1 MISQLIDFIV
11 FLGKLPYHILGL
23 DFTSAPRRAKP
34 ITVAH
39 GVLDASGCLH
49 IEQVEALT
57 DFAAFESVLH
67 RPGPWLG
74 GFDFPF
80 GLPREAVTDLRLP
93 TTWDGLVRHCASLG
107 KPGFRALLDGHRQA
121 RPMGNRYAHRATD
134 QPAGSHSPLKLVNP
148 PVGLMFLE
156 GAPRLLAAGCDV
168 PGLHAG
174 DPTRVAL
181 EAYPGLLA
189 RQLIGRTSYK
199 SDDKARQTPARRAAR
214 EQLLAQLLHH
224 EPATAKTPMGD
235 SPSVPGQPALPALKL
250 TPALHQRM
258 LEDGSGDVLDAV
270 LCALQAVS
278 VAHLPRYGMP
288 AQTDAVEGWIIGA
301 QPA

>member
-1 MISQLIDFIV
+1 V
-11 FLGKLPYHILGL
+11 FFGKPPYRILGL

-39 GVLDASGCLH
+39 GVLDASGCLC

-57 DFAAFESVLH
+57 DFAAFEAVLQ

-80 GLPREAVTDLRLP
+80 GLPREAVTDLALP
-93 TTWDGLVRHCASLG
+93 PRWDALVRHCASLG

-199 SDDKARQTPARRAAR
+199 SDDRARQTPARRAAR
-214 EQLLAQLLHH
+214 EQLLAQLLQA
-224 EPATAKTPMGD
+224 EQAKRPVLQV
-235 SPSVPGQPALPALKL
+235 S
-250 TPALHQRM
+250 PALHQRM

-270 LCALQAVS
+270 LCALQAAS

>member
-1 MISQLIDFIV
+1 MF
-11 FLGKLPYHILGL
+11 FGKPPYRILGL

-49 IEQVEALT
+49 IEQVDALT
-57 DFAAFESVLH
+57 DFAAFEAVLQ

-80 GLPREAVTDLRLP
+80 GLPREAVTDLALP
-93 TTWDGLVRHCASLG
+93 PSWDALVRHCASLG

-214 EQLLAQLLHH
+214 EQLLAQLLQA
-224 EPATAKTPMGD
+224 EQAKR
-235 SPSVPGQPALPALKL
+235 PALQVS
-250 TPALHQRM
+250 PALHQRM

-270 LCALQAVS
+270 LCALQAAS

>member
-1 MISQLIDFIV
+1 V
-11 FLGKLPYHILGL
+11 FFGKPPYRILGL

-39 GVLDASGCLH
+39 GVLDASGCLC

-57 DFAAFESVLH
+57 DFAAFEAVLQ

-80 GLPREAVTDLRLP
+80 GLPREAVTDLALP
-93 TTWDGLVRHCASLG
+93 RHWDALVRHCNSLG

-134 QPAGSHSPLKLVNP
+134 RPAGSHSPLKLVNP

-189 RQLIGRTSYK
+189 RQLIGRQSYK
-199 SDDKARQTPARRAAR
+199 SDDKARQTAERRKARQQML
-214 EQLLAQLLHH
+214 EQLLQVKQ
-224 EPATAKTPMGD
+224 PRR
-235 SPSVPGQPALPALKL
+235 PALQVSS
-250 TPALHQRM
+250 ALHQRM
-258 LEDGSGDVLDAV
+258 LDDGSGDVLDAV
-270 LCALQAVS
+270 LCALQAAS
-278 VAHLPRYGMP
+278 VAHLSRYGMP

-301 QPA
+301 KPE

>member
-1 MISQLIDFIV
+1 MFS
-11 FLGKLPYHILGL
+11 GRHPCRILGL

-39 GVLDASGCLH
+39 GVLDASGCLC

-57 DFAAFESVLH
+57 DFAAFEAVLQ

-80 GLPREAVTDLRLP
+80 GLPREAVTDLALP
-93 TTWDGLVRHCASLG
+93 RHWDALVRHCTSLG

-134 QPAGSHSPLKLVNP
+134 RPAGSHSPLKLVNP

-189 RQLIGRTSYK
+189 RQLIGRQSYK
-199 SDDKARQTPARRAAR
+199 SDDKARQTAERRKARQQML
-214 EQLLAQLLHH
+214 EQLLQ
-224 EPATAKTPMGD
+224 AKQPRR
-235 SPSVPGQPALPALKL
+235 PALQVSS
-250 TPALHQRM
+250 ALHQRM
-258 LEDGSGDVLDAV
+258 LDDGSGDVLDAV
-270 LCALQAVS
+270 LCALQAAS
-278 VAHLPRYGMP
+278 VAHLSHYGMP

-301 QPA
+301 KPE

>member
-1 MISQLIDFIV
+1 MFS
-11 FLGKLPYHILGL
+11 GRHPCRILGL

-39 GVLDASGCLH
+39 GVLDASGCLC

-57 DFAAFESVLH
+57 DFAAFEAVLQ

-80 GLPREAVTDLRLP
+80 GLPREAVTDLALP
-93 TTWDGLVRHCASLG
+93 RHWDALVRHCNSLG

-134 QPAGSHSPLKLVNP
+134 RPAGSHSPLKLVNP

-189 RQLIGRTSYK
+189 RQLIGRQSYK
-199 SDDKARQTPARRAAR
+199 SDDKARQTPARREARQQLLGQLLQAEQAPARTPRSPSAAAR
-214 EQLLAQLLHH
+214 R
-224 EPATAKTPMGD
+224 
-235 SPSVPGQPALPALKL
+235 PALQVSS
-250 TPALHQRM
+250 ALHQRM
-258 LEDGSGDVLDAV
+258 LDDGSGDVLDAV
-270 LCALQAVS
+270 LCALQAAS
-278 VAHLPRYGMP
+278 VAHLSYYGMP

-301 QPA
+301 KPE

>member
-1 MISQLIDFIV
+1 ML
-11 FLGKLPYHILGL
+11 LGNPPYHILGL

-39 GVLDASGCLH
+39 GVLDASGCLC

-57 DFAAFESVLH
+57 DFAAFEAVLQ

-80 GLPREAVTDLRLP
+80 GLPREAVTDLALP
-93 TTWDGLVRHCASLG
+93 TRWDALVRHCTSLG

-134 QPAGSHSPLKLVNP
+134 RPAGSSSPLKLVNP

-189 RQLIGRTSYK
+189 RQLIGRQSYK
-199 SDDKARQTPARRAAR
+199 SDDRARQTAERRKARQQML
-214 EQLLAQLLHH
+214 EQLLQ
-224 EPATAKTPMGD
+224 AKQPRR
-235 SPSVPGQPALPALKL
+235 PALQVSS
-250 TPALHQRM
+250 ALHQRM
-258 LEDGSGDVLDAV
+258 LDDGSGDVLDAV
-270 LCALQAVS
+270 LCALQAAS
-278 VAHLPRYGMP
+278 VAHLSHYGMP

-301 QPA
+301 KPE

>member
-1 MISQLIDFIV
+1 ML
-11 FLGKLPYHILGL
+11 LGNPPYHILGL

-39 GVLDASGCLH
+39 GVLDASGCLC

-57 DFAAFESVLH
+57 DFAAFEAVLQ

-80 GLPREAVTDLRLP
+80 GLPREAVTDLALP
-93 TTWDGLVRHCASLG
+93 RHWDALVRHCNSLG

-134 QPAGSHSPLKLVNP
+134 RPAGSSSPLKLVNP

-189 RQLIGRTSYK
+189 RQLIGRQSYK
-199 SDDKARQTPARRAAR
+199 SDDRARQTPARRAAR
-214 EQLLAQLLHH
+214 EQLLAQLLQAEH
-224 EPATAKTPMGD
+224 AKR
-235 SPSVPGQPALPALKL
+235 PALRVS
-250 TPALHQRM
+250 PALHQRM

-270 LCALQAVS
+270 LCALQAAS

>member
-1 MISQLIDFIV
+1 M
-11 FLGKLPYHILGL
+11 FLGRPPYRILGL

-39 GVLDASGCLH
+39 GVLDASGCLCV
-49 IEQVEALT
+49 EQVEALT
-57 DFAAFESVLH
+57 DFAAFEAVLQ

-80 GLPREAVTDLRLP
+80 GLPREAVTDLALP
-93 TTWDGLVRHCASLG
+93 TRWDALVRHCTSLG

-134 QPAGSHSPLKLVNP
+134 RPAGSSSPLKLVNP

-189 RQLIGRTSYK
+189 RQLIGRQSYK
-199 SDDKARQTPARRAAR
+199 SDDRARQTAERRKARQQML
-214 EQLLAQLLHH
+214 EQLLQ
-224 EPATAKTPMGD
+224 AKQPRR
-235 SPSVPGQPALPALKL
+235 PALQVSS
-250 TPALHQRM
+250 ALHQRM
-258 LEDGSGDVLDAV
+258 LDDGSGDVLDAV
-270 LCALQAVS
+270 LCALQAAS
-278 VAHLPRYGMP
+278 VAHLSRYGMP

-301 QPA
+301 KPE

>member
-1 MISQLIDFIV
+1 MFS
-11 FLGKLPYHILGL
+11 GRRPCRILGL

-39 GVLDASGCLH
+39 GVLDGSGCLC

-57 DFAAFESVLH
+57 DFAAFEAVLQ

-80 GLPREAVTDLRLP
+80 GLPREAVTDLALP
-93 TTWDGLVRHCASLG
+93 TRWDALVRHCNSLG

-134 QPAGSHSPLKLVNP
+134 RPAGSHSPLKLVNP

-189 RQLIGRTSYK
+189 RQLIGRQSYK
-199 SDDKARQTPARRAAR
+199 SDDKARQTPERREARQ
-214 EQLLAQLLHH
+214 QLLGQLLQ
-224 EPATAKTPMGD
+224 AK
-235 SPSVPGQPALPALKL
+235 QQRRPALQVSS
-250 TPALHQRM
+250 ALHQRM
-258 LEDGSGDVLDAV
+258 LDDGSGDVLDAV
-270 LCALQAVS
+270 LCALQAAS
-278 VAHLPRYGMP
+278 VAHLSRYGMP

-301 QPA
+301 KPE

>member
-1 MISQLIDFIV
+1 ML
-11 FLGKLPYHILGL
+11 LGNPPNHILGL

-39 GVLDASGCLH
+39 GVLDASGCLCV
-49 IEQVEALT
+49 EQVEALT
-57 DFAAFESVLH
+57 DFAAFEAVLQ

-80 GLPREAVTDLRLP
+80 GLPREAVTDLALP
-93 TTWDGLVRHCASLG
+93 TRWDALVRHCTSLG

-134 QPAGSHSPLKLVNP
+134 RPAGSHSPLKLVNP

-189 RQLIGRTSYK
+189 RQLIGRQSYK
-199 SDDKARQTPARRAAR
+199 SDDRARQTPARRAAR
-214 EQLLAQLLHH
+214 EQLLAQLLQAEH
-224 EPATAKTPMGD
+224 AKR
-235 SPSVPGQPALPALKL
+235 PALRVS
-250 TPALHQRM
+250 PALHQRM

-270 LCALQAVS
+270 LCALQAAS